1 MNIIL
6 FGPPGAGKGTQGALL
21 AAKFGTLRLSTGDLL
36 REAVRNG
43 TPLGRQAKTFMDA
56 GELVPDSVILGLVR
70 EVLADQNAPGAPAAG
85 VIFDGFP
92 RTVAQADGLARL
104 MAELGQPLHAV
115 LVLDVDDEELVRRLA
130 GRLSCGNC
138 GRVYN
143 RYSDPPRQDNICDAC
158 GATLSQRSDDREET
172 VRRRLQVYRDQTR
185 PLIDYYVNAHANV
198 LHIAGDRAVEDVQR
212 DLVARLE
219 G

>member
-21 AAKFGTLRLSTGDLL
+21 AARFGMLRLSTGDLL
-36 REAVRNG
+36 REAVKNG

-70 EVLADQNAPGAPAAG
+70 EVMADAGEGAEGRTG

-92 RTVAQADGLARL
+92 RTVAQADGLAQL
-104 MAELGQPLHAV
+104 MKELGQPLDGV

-130 GRLSCGNC
+130 GRLSCPNC
-138 GRVYN
+138 GRGYN
-143 RYSDPPRQDNICDAC
+143 RYSDPPARENLCDDC
-158 GATLSQRSDDREET
+158 GAALVQRSDDREET

-185 PLIDYYVNAHANV
+185 PLIAYYTNARANV
-198 LHIAGDRAVEDVQR
+198 QHIAGDRSVDDVQR
-212 DLVARLE
+212 DLIARLE
-219 G
+219 A

>member
-21 AAKFGTLRLSTGDLL
+21 AARFSMLRLSTGDLL
-36 REAVRNG
+36 RDAVRDG
-43 TPLGRQAKTFMDA
+43 TPLGRQARSFMDA
-56 GELVPDSVILGLVR
+56 GELVPDTVILGLVR
-70 EVLADQNAPGAPAAG
+70 EVLAGRSGSAAEAG

-92 RTVAQADGLARL
+92 RTVAQADALARL
-104 MAELGQPLHAV
+104 MAELDQPLDAV

-130 GRLSCGNC
+130 GRLSCPNC
-138 GRVYN
+138 GRLHN
-143 RYSDPPRQDNICDAC
+143 RYSDPPRVHGTCDDC
-158 GATLSQRSDDREET
+158 GAALVQRSDDREET

-185 PLIDYYVNAHANV
+185 PLIDYYVNANANV
-198 LHIAGDRAVEDVQR
+198 QHIAGDRAIEDVQR
-212 DLVARLE
+212 DLVARLQ